1 MQDATATGTP
11 TDVSST
17 TADTAAFPASTAPAA
32 NTNTTTEGTLLSSA
46 PASTTTAPTEP
57 SQPVEKP
64 DWVPEKYW
72 RNDRIDVESMA
83 KGFNGLEQLLGKKA
97 HAIIPPNEK
106 STPEEIAEYRKAIG
120 VPDSPEGYKLKP
132 EQLPEGV
139 TWDENVAKRAAELAH
154 KHNIPAAAMSELMQ
168 FDMERAAL
176 MNQAAASMIEQQLES
191 GREELQRVWGDK
203 MPEKIE
209 LARRAAVTAGVD
221 PSSQGFVDPQVV
233 KAIVNLAEKLS
244 DDRLVAGDQTGVS
257 STRARARDI
266 MTNQANPLYSR
277 YQEGD
282 PEIVDQVRRMLTSAG

>member
-1 MQDATATGTP
+1 MTDATATGTP

-17 TADTAAFPASTAPAA
+17 TADTTAFPAATAPA
-32 NTNTTTEGTLLSSA
+32 NLNSTTEGTLLSSA
-46 PASTTTAPTEP
+46 PTSTTDAQAQSSE
-57 SQPVEKP
+57 PVEKP
-64 DWVPEKYW
+64 EWLPEKFW
-72 RNDRIDVESMA
+72 REDKADVEALS
-83 KGFNGLEQLLGKKA
+83 KSYQGLEQLLGKKA
-97 HAIIPPNEK
+97 NAVPVPNEK
-106 STPEEIAEYRKAIG
+106 STPEEVAAYRKAIG
-120 VPDSPEGYKLKP
+120 VPESPEGYKLKP
-132 EQLPEGV
+132 EQLPDGV

-154 KHNIPAAAMSELMQ
+154 KHNIPAAAMSELMK

-191 GREELQRVWGDK
+191 GRAELQKVWGDK

-221 PSSQGFVDPQVV
+221 PSSQGFVDPAVV

-266 MTNQANPLYSR
+266 MTNQANPLYAR

-282 PEIVDQVRRMLTSAG
+282 PETVDQVRRMLTSGG

>member
-1 MQDATATGTP
+1 MTDATTTAAP
-11 TDVSST
+11 AST
-17 TADTAAFPASTAPAA
+17 TADSAAVPASTAPAP
-32 NTNTTTEGTLLSSA
+32 NTNTTIEGTLLSSA
-46 PASTTTAPTEP
+46 PASTTDAPAA
-57 SQPVEKP
+57 QPVEKP

-72 RNDRIDVESMA
+72 RNDKIDVESMA

-97 HAIIPPNEK
+97 HAVVPPTEK
-106 STPEEIAEYRKAIG
+106 STPEEIAAYRQALG

-139 TWDENVAKRAAELAH
+139 TWDDSVAKRAAELAH
-154 KHNIPAAAMSELMQ
+154 KHNVPAAAMQEFMK

-176 MNQAAASMIEQQLES
+176 MNQAAANMIEEQLQQGRAELE
-191 GREELQRVWGDK
+191 RVWGDK

-221 PSSQGFVDPQVV
+221 PTSQGFVDPQVV
-233 KAIVNLAEKLS
+233 KAIVSLAEKLS
-244 DDRLVAGDQTGVS
+244 DDKLVAGDQTGVS

-266 MTNQANPLYSR
+266 MTNQANPLYTR

-282 PEIVDQVRRMLTSAG
+282 SEVVDQVRRMLTSAG

>member
-1 MQDATATGTP
+1 MTDATTTAP
-11 TDVSST
+11 AAST
-17 TADTAAFPASTAPAA
+17 TADSAAVPASTAPAA
-32 NTNTTTEGTLLSSA
+32 NTNTTTEGTLLSGA
-46 PASTTTAPTEP
+46 PASITDAPSPE
-57 SQPVEKP
+57 VAEKP
-64 DWVPEKYW
+64 EWLPEKFW
-72 RNDRIDVESMA
+72 RNDKADVESLS
-83 KGFNGLEQLLGKKA
+83 KSYQGLEQLLGKKA
-97 HAIIPPNEK
+97 NAIVPPTEK
-106 STPEEIAEYRKAIG
+106 SSPEEVAAYRKAIG
-120 VPDSPEGYKLKP
+120 VPESPEDYNLKP

-154 KHNIPAAAMSELMQ
+154 KHNVPAAAMQEFMK

-176 MNQAAASMIEQQLES
+176 MNQAAAGMIEQQLEA
-191 GREELQRVWGDK
+191 GRAELQRVYGDK

-244 DDRLVAGDQTGVS
+244 DDKLVAGDQTGVS

-266 MTNQANPLYSR
+266 MTNQSNPLYAR

-282 PEIVDQVRRMLTSAG
+282 AEVVDQVRRMLTSAG